1 MQVFPNG
8 DFSVRTS
15 LVETFQS
22 TMSEC
27 FIRTVRDMLGSA
39 VTSEVCRV
47 LERNGIPP
55 RDIASRFDEVVEIL
69 THSFGSSARVLVYKT
84 VASLYEEYSVRPSF
98 GFYDSLKDR
107 VALLREKV
115 ISDLLKP
122 RHSPSVDD
130 SIYIATR

>member
-1 MQVFPNG
+1 
-8 DFSVRTS
+8 
-15 LVETFQS
+15 
-22 TMSEC
+22 
-27 FIRTVRDMLGSA
+27 MLGSP
-39 VTSEVCRV
+39 VTNDVCRL

-84 VASLYEEYSVRPSF
+84 VASLYEEYSLRPSF

-122 RHSPSVDD
+122 RHSLSVDD

>member
-27 FIRTVRDMLGSA
+27 FIRTVRDVFVSA
-39 VTSEVCRV
+39 VFSEVCRL

-55 RDIASRFDEVVEIL
+55 RDIASRLEEVVEIL
-69 THSFGSSARVLVYKT
+69 THSVGRSARVLVYNR
-84 VASLYEEYSVRPSF
+84 VDLLYKEYYFRPSL
-98 GFYDSLKDR
+98 GF
-107 VALLREKV
+107 
-115 ISDLLKP
+115 
-122 RHSPSVDD
+122 
-130 SIYIATR
+130 

>member
-39 VTSEVCRV
+39 VTSEVCRL

-55 RDIASRFDEVVEIL
+55 RDIASRFDEVVDSR
-69 THSFGSSARVLVYKT
+69 THSCGSSPRALAYKT
-84 VASLYEEYSVRPSF
+84 VASLYERHSLRPSL
-98 GFYDSLKDR
+98 GYDDSPQDR
-107 VALLREKV
+107 VRILMG
-115 ISDLLKP
+115 
-122 RHSPSVDD
+122 
-130 SIYIATR
+130 